1 MDTAIIAIYCF
12 VDDFFK
18 ARGHREDP
26 QTQMSDAEVL
36 TTALVAARFFGGN
49 LEQARRLLHHPNWIP
64 HMLSKSQF
72 IRRLH
77 RLAPVM
83 QTLFQILGNY
93 WLRHTTEPIFL
104 IDSFPLPC
112 CDNARIRRARL
123 YPPQRYGKTYY
134 GYVASKQR
142 RFYGLKVHLLCT
154 LEGYPVEAYLTPASY
169 SDVRMLKALLWDLP
183 EGALV
188 LGDRA
193 YNDYRL
199 EDELAAHAA
208 IKLLPLRKKAIEA
221 GRSGLRSL
229 CAAAL
234 AAPHRKR
241 WKYACATA
249 APMDSCGHGA
259 WL

>member
-1 MDTAIIAIYCF
+1 
-12 VDDFFK
+12 
-18 ARGHREDP
+18 
-26 QTQMSDAEVL
+26 
-36 TTALVAARFFGGN
+36 
-49 LEQARRLLHHPNWIP
+49 
-64 HMLSKSQF
+64 
-72 IRRLH
+72 
-77 RLAPVM
+77 
-83 QTLFQILGNY
+83 
-93 WLRHTTEPIFL
+93 
-104 IDSFPLPC
+104 
-112 CDNARIRRARL
+112 
-123 YPPQRYGKTYY
+123 
-134 GYVASKQR
+134 
-142 RFYGLKVHLLCT
+142 
-154 LEGYPVEAYLTPASY
+154 
-169 SDVRMLKALLWDLP
+169 VRMLKALLWDLP